1 MKRKKIYITII
12 SIILI
17 LILLFSGTWIY
28 CYYAVWKPHIPTNIS
43 KLEIDKNS
51 SARRTYYRT
60 PDDEKNRQ
68 FTLSLPWFG
77 NFHCVCS
84 YTSGINFDDNNFIIN
99 ENGEKE
105 IIPTAISGSD
115 YFFSILLPVTMTGKI
130 KQIVC
135 NVQPV
140 SSNKKYAE
148 SAYFE
153 MSLDGSLKN
162 KEMYNQKELALYNDS
177 LPEIL
182 EITDLMKEQFKFT

>member
-1 MKRKKIYITII
+1 
-12 SIILI
+12 
-17 LILLFSGTWIY
+17 
-28 CYYAVWKPHIPTNIS
+28 
-43 KLEIDKNS
+43 
-51 SARRTYYRT
+51 
-60 PDDEKNRQ
+60 
-68 FTLSLPWFG
+68 
-77 NFHCVCS
+77 
-84 YTSGINFDDNNFIIN
+84 
-99 ENGEKE
+99 
-105 IIPTAISGSD
+105 
-115 YFFSILLPVTMTGKI
+115 MTGKI